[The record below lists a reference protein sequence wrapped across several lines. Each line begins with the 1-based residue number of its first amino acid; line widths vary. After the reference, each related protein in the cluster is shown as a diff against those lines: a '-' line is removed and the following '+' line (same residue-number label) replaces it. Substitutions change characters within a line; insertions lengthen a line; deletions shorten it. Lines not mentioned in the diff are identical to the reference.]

1 MSLREIFCQDKAISI
16 LQRGFAADKMPHAY
30 VFAGQEGIGK
40 FKTAREWARLLLCE
54 KPTAQENFA
63 DSCNSC
69 ASCTH
74 LQNGSHPDFHHVY
87 KELLQFTRDGKGKTT
102 PVKFPID
109 VVREFLIQKVPIKPA
124 LSQRKI
130 FILTE
135 AEKLNIESQNCLLK
149 VLEEPP
155 QYCTIILICTRMEKL
170 LPTTKSRCRI
180 IRFSPVD
187 QNKIIE
193 KLKQDGLDTK
203 KAEYFARLACGSLGQ
218 ACKWAQLE
226 LAAAHLYRTKKELIN
241 SLSTFEY
248 TDALQLAQSLLGQSK
263 SLANV
268 WAELDKNTSKADI
281 NRRAAKTIIQI
292 IISALHDAMKINL
305 ADSQI
310 INFDQKEFIK
320 KLTRRLDP
328 EACAE
333 KINDA
338 YKTIRWIEAAVN
350 EKLVFDHLL
359 LNLAPSDI
367 IKF

>member
-1 MSLREIFCQDKAISI
+1 MSLKEIFCQDKAIGI

-30 VFAGQEGIGK
+30 IFAGAEGVGK
-40 FKTAREWARLLLCE
+40 FKTACGWAKLLLCE
-54 KPTAQENFA
+54 KPVVQDNFA
-63 DSCNSC
+63 DSCCCC

-87 KELLQFTRDGKGKTT
+87 KELLQYTRDGKDKKT

-109 VVREFLIQKVPIKPA
+109 VVREFLLEKVPIKPA
-124 LSQRKI
+124 LSQRKV
-130 FILTE
+130 FVLTE

-170 LPTTKSRCRI
+170 LPTTKSRCRV
-180 IRFSPVD
+180 IRFLPVD
-187 QNKIIE
+187 RNKIVE
-193 KLKQDGLDTK
+193 KLEQDGLDTK

-226 LAAAHLYRTKKELIN
+226 LAGAGLYKNKKELIN

-248 TDALQLAQSLLGQSK
+248 TDALQLAQSLLKQSK
-263 SLANV
+263 SLADV

-281 NRRAAKTIIQI
+281 NRRAAKTIIRI
-292 IISALHDAMKINL
+292 IISALHDAMKISL

-310 INFDQKEFIK
+310 INFDQKELIK

-328 EACAE
+328 ETCAK

-338 YKTIRWIEAAVN
+338 YETIRWIEAAVN

>member
-1 MSLREIFCQDKAISI
+1 MSLKEIFCQDKAIGI

-30 VFAGQEGIGK
+30 IFAGQEGVGK
-40 FKTAREWARLLLCE
+40 FKTACGWAKLLLCE
-54 KPTAQENFA
+54 KPAVQDNFA
-63 DSCNSC
+63 DSCSCC

-87 KELLQFTRDGKGKTT
+87 KELLQYTRDGKDKKT

-109 VVREFLIQKVPIKPA
+109 VVREFLIEKVPIKPA
-124 LSQRKI
+124 LSQRKV
-130 FILTE
+130 FVLTE

-170 LPTTKSRCRI
+170 LPTTKSRCRV
-180 IRFSPVD
+180 IRFLPVD
-187 QNKIIE
+187 QNKIVE
-193 KLKQDGLDTK
+193 KLEQDGLDTK

-226 LAAAHLYRTKKELIN
+226 LADAHLYKAKKELIN
-241 SLSTFEY
+241 SLSKFEY
-248 TDALQLAQSLLGQSK
+248 TDALQLAQSLLEQSK
-263 SLANV
+263 GLAAV
-268 WAELDKNTSKADI
+268 WAELDKDTSKADI

-328 EACAE
+328 ETCAE